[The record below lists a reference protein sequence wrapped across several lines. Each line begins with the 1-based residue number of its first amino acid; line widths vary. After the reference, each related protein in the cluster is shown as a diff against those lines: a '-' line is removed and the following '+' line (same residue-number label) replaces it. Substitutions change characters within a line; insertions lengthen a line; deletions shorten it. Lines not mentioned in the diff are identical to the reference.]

1 MSYRS
6 KKRCHIIENLLTL
19 LAGDRTEEHWPA
31 VFFARN
37 SLRLVGTATPPR
49 ANIPLCGQLNWAEY
63 RRLKNRV
70 NHSIEA
76 CKENYYHSYFEDNV
90 GKAKA
95 TWNKFNILLSRKKN
109 FAEPSKLVIGDTEI
123 TDPYELSNA
132 FNGRLQTKA
141 SS

>member
-1 MSYRS
+1 MPYN
-6 KKRCHIIENLLTL
+6 KKNLLTL
-19 LAGDRTEEHWPA
+19 LAGDRTGDRTGEHWPA

-49 ANIPLCGQLNWAEY
+49 ANIPQCSQLNWAEN

-70 NHSIEA
+70 NHSIKA

-95 TWNKFNILLSRKKN
+95 TWNRINILLSRKKT
-109 FAEPSKLVIGDTEI
+109 L
-123 TDPYELSNA
+123 LSRQN
-132 FNGRLQTKA
+132 
-141 SS
+141 